1 VRSLRVLLVEDDATV
16 AAVVVGLLESQGHK
30 VRHVEHG
37 LAALA
42 EMDSAVFDLALLDLD
57 LPGLDGLALART
69 LRANEARTHA
79 PRLPL
84 IGISARSVGDEE
96 ALCLG
101 AGMDAFL
108 RKPITGAALRAG
120 VDCVIKPASA

>member
-1 VRSLRVLLVEDDATV
+1 MV
-16 AAVVVGLLESQGHK
+16 AGLLEVQGHR

-42 EMDSAVFDLALLDLD
+42 EIESTQPDLALLDLD
-57 LPGLDGLALART
+57 LPGLDGFALART
-69 LRANEARTHA
+69 LRAREAQRPS

-84 IGISARSVGDEE
+84 IGISARSLGNEE
-96 ALCLG
+96 AQCLE

-108 RKPITGAALRAG
+108 RKPVTGEVLRECIDSVIVPRAG
-120 VDCVIKPASA
+120 